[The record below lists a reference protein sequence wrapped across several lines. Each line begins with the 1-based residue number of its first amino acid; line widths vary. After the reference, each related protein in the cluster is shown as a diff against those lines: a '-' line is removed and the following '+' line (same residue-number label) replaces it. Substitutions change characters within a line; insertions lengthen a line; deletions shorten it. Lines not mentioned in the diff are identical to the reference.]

1 MSEFGESWK
10 HQNNT
15 ACTKSFS
22 SLQIVEIGHYSYTDE
37 EKKNTG
43 CSVVF

>member
-1 MSEFGESWK
+1 MSEFGGSWK

-15 ACTKSFS
+15 ACTKNVC
-22 SLQIVEIGHYSYTDE
+22 SLQIVEIGHYTDE